1 MGGPINVWFDNSHD
15 DTLGL
20 VEPETPPPQ
29 EDLVAVRETPVHDDE
44 QHEAGHVADLMI
56 RSNDVPPPYR
66 RTRSPEL

>member
-1 MGGPINVWFDNSHD
+1 VGGPINVWFDDSAD
-15 DTLGL
+15 DALGS

-29 EDLVAVRETPVHDDE
+29 EVLVVVRETPVHDDE

-56 RSNDVPPPYR
+56 RRNDVPPPYR